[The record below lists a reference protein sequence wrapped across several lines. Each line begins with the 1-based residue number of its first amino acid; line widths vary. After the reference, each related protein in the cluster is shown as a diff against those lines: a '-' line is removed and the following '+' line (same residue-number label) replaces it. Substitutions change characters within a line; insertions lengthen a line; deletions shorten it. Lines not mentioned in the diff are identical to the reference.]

1 MTALDTGATDAGATP
16 STAASPT
23 AAPAPRPIRRPRPR
37 TIALLVTVV
46 TAGTYVAGASLQARA
61 TEREA
66 ATLGPGHATVVVDL
80 EHSRF
85 VPDRLRVRAGTLVSF
100 EVVNH
105 DPIHHEFVL
114 GPSAV
119 HHAHAHGT
127 ERFHPPVPGEVSTGP
142 HESGMTF
149 YAFDE
154 PGTVAFACHLPG
166 HVAYGMVGEVEV
178 VP

>member
-1 MTALDTGATDAGATP
+1 MTALDTGATDGAAT
-16 STAASPT
+16 SAT
-23 AAPAPRPIRRPRPR
+23 AAPAPAPAAHRVRRPRPR

-46 TAGTYVAGASLQARA
+46 TVGTYAAGASLQARA
-61 TEREA
+61 TDREA

-85 VPDRLRVRAGTLVSF
+85 VPDRLRVRAGTLVRF

-127 ERFHPPVPGEVSTGP
+127 ELLHPPVPGEVSTGP
-142 HESGMTF
+142 NESGMTF
-149 YAFDE
+149 YTFDE